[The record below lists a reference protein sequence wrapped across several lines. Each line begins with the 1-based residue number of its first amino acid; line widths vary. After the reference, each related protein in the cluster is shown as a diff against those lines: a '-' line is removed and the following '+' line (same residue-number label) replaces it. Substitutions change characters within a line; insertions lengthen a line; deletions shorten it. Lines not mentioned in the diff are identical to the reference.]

1 MCVIIHIVDIGNL
14 LNYIKVCFVFF
25 HLMVMKQDVEYMN
38 DVLAKSAD
46 ISDILFKYLNTVSYV
61 NGELN
66 ISKSTPP
73 PIH

>member
-1 MCVIIHIVDIGNL
+1 MIVHIVDIGNL
-14 LNYIKVCFVFF
+14 LNYIKVCFVLCI
-25 HLMVMKQDVEYMN
+25 HLMVMKQDVEYTN
-38 DVLAKSAD
+38 DVLTKPAD
-46 ISDILFKYLNTVSYV
+46 TNDILFKYLNIVSYV